1 MRGSLVSVEQQ
12 MFTGIIQT
20 VGKLV
25 ARREQGGDCV
35 LTVAP
40 GSLDQDNIALGDSIA
55 VNGVCL
61 TVVAQRD
68 GNLEF
73 DVSAE
78 TLGLTTI
85 GGLQTGASLNLE
97 TAATPTTAL
106 GGHIVSG
113 HVDGLATIKAITP
126 DARSFRVEV
135 NVPPALAR
143 YLAQKGSVCV
153 DGVSLTINGIGDR
166 EFDVNIV
173 PHTMD
178 ATIFGSYVA
187 GTIVNLEVDVIARYV
202 ERLIDARGSAN
213 DAA

>member
-40 GSLDQDNIALGDSIA
+40 GSLDQDNIGLGDSIA

-68 GNLEF
+68 GNLDF

-97 TAATPTTAL
+97 TAATPATAL

-135 NVPPALAR
+135 NVPRALAR